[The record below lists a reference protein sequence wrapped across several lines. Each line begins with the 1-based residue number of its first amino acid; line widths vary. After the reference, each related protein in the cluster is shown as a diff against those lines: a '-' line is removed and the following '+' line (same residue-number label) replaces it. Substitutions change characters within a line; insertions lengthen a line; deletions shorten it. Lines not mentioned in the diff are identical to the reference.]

1 MDSYEY
7 YINREISWLGFND
20 RVLEEALDKTN
31 PIMERLKFLSITSSN
46 LDEFFMV
53 RLSSLL
59 HNYSDIPDAAGLT
72 PKEVLSECFK
82 LVHDM
87 VNRQYRCF
95 TRNLVPAM
103 EKENIKFLK
112 YNELDDAQKRVVDSY
127 FGDTVFQVLTPMA
140 IDQNRPFPNLNNL
153 TIYLFLELTADGGP
167 GSVRLVE
174 WNEIESRWIIKNE
187 RVVRSRYALVPVPP
201 VLPRIFPL
209 PSKEGERFILLEDI
223 IMAHIDRLFL
233 GHKVI
238 KNAQIR
244 ITRDSDFDIDEDDIA
259 DILDEVSRQILERK
273 RGEPVRMEVSKGI
286 TATAKRL
293 LEQSLKLTPERIYEI
308 NGPLDLTP
316 LMSFSFNPKFIN
328 LRVAPE
334 RAILSPDFPPDIS
347 MFAIIKNRDI
357 LVHHPYMSFDPVIRF
372 VQEAAAD
379 PDVLAIKHTLYRVS
393 GQSPIINALIAAA
406 DNGKQ
411 VSVLMEIKARFDE
424 ENNIHMAKLL
434 EKSGVHL
441 SYGLAGLKTH
451 CKVCLVVRKE
461 SDTIRR
467 YMHFGTGN
475 YNEKTAQIYTD
486 IGFFT
491 SRETLG
497 HDASKLFNVLTG
509 FSKTNDWHKLAVAPF
524 TLRTTFLRLIE
535 REIQYANANRPA
547 YIYAKMNS
555 LSDISIIQALYRASQ
570 AGVKI
575 HLIVRGICCLR
586 SGVPGISE
594 NIIVSSIIDRYLEH
608 SRVYVFGGG
617 ESPKVYLSS
626 ADIMARNIDR
636 RVEVMFPIDDTRL
649 KTEII
654 DIMKIIMSDN
664 VKRRVQQP
672 DGIYKIQPKKGEK
685 VHSQL
690 EIHKFLKK

>member
-1 MDSYEY
+1 MDSCDF
-7 YINREISWLGFND
+7 YINREVSWLSFNN

-59 HNYSDIPDAAGLT
+59 HNYSDTPDAAGLT
-72 PKEVLSECFK
+72 PQEILNTCFG
-82 LVHDM
+82 LARDM
-87 VNRQYRCF
+87 VNRQYRCLLK
-95 TRNLVPAM
+95 NLIPAM

-112 YNELDDAQKRVVDSY
+112 YNELDTHQKEAVDLY

-174 WNEIESRWIIKNE
+174 WNEIESRWMIKDE
-187 RVVRSRYALVPVPP
+187 RLVHTRYALVPVPS
-201 VLPRIFPL
+201 VLSRIFQL
-209 PSKEGERFILLEDI
+209 PSSDGERFILLEDI

-244 ITRDSDFDIDEDDIA
+244 ITRDSDFDIDEEDVS

-273 RGEPVRMEVSKGI
+273 RGEPVRIEVSKGI
-286 TATAKRL
+286 SSDAIKL
-293 LEQSLKLTPERIYEI
+293 LELSLKLTPERIYEI

-316 LMSFSFNPKFIN
+316 FMDFSFKFPHLRLAPDKTIN
-328 LRVAPE
+328 
-334 RAILSPDFPPDIS
+334 SPDFPPDIS
-347 MFAIIKNRDI
+347 MFAIIKNRDV
-357 LVHHPYMSFDPVIRF
+357 LVHHPYMTFDPVIRF
-372 VQEAAAD
+372 VQEAAVD

-393 GQSPIINALIAAA
+393 GQSPIINALILAAN
-406 DNGKQ
+406 NGKQ

-424 ENNIHMAKLL
+424 ENNIHMARLL
-434 EKSGVHL
+434 EKAGVHL
-441 SYGLAGLKTH
+441 SYGLVGLKTH

-461 SDTIRR
+461 PDTIRR

-475 YNEKTAQIYTD
+475 YNEKTARIYTD
-486 IGFFT
+486 TGFFT

-497 HDASKLFNVLTG
+497 HDASNLFNVLTG

-524 TLRTTFLRLIE
+524 TLRNTFLTLIE
-535 REIQYANANRPA
+535 REIQYANANKPA
-547 YIYAKMNS
+547 YIYAKMNA
-555 LSDISIIQALYRASQ
+555 LSDIPIIQALYKASQ

-575 HLIVRGICCLR
+575 HLIVRGVCCLR
-586 SGVPGISE
+586 SGIKGISE
-594 NIIVSSIIDRYLEH
+594 NITVSSIIDRYLEH
-608 SRVYVFGGG
+608 SRIYIFGGG
-617 ESPKVYLSS
+617 ENTRVYLSS

-636 RVEVMFPIDDTRL
+636 RVEVMFPIDNEKL

-654 DIMKIIMSDN
+654 NIMEILMSDN
-664 VKRRVQQP
+664 TKRRVQQP
-672 DGIYKIQPKKGEK
+672 DGSYKIQHKKGEK
-685 VHSQL
+685 VHAQRA
-690 EIHKFLKK
+690 IYDFLIK